1 MKNTLTILVSLFLYY
16 GISAQTYFTEDF
28 EPTGGSLTQNNAWT
42 TEIITAHPDGYDWYH
57 DDFSGDAFAK
67 VSNYNATS
75 SINSPMETW
84 LISPLIDLST
94 ASTPQLNFENV
105 KRFAGDDLNV
115 YISTDYITAT
125 PTNYT
130 ISTAG
135 TSWSSPNITI
145 NVGDTVTWINTSGSH
160 NVNGTTTTFPNNPQS
175 FGNSVG
181 SGWTYQF
188 VFTVAGNYDFQCDP
202 HASFGMTGTITVQPI
217 NSPTWTDL
225 TGQLNMDSDISSW
238 NFVNSGNLDLSP
250 FISSSPSTV
259 TLAFQYIGGAS
270 DGSTYEID
278 DILIS
283 EGGANPTTVS
293 IYDIQFTTVNPADS
307 PYMGQQINTGGIV
320 TYVRADNTYYLQSG
334 EGEWSGIYVYDTLSN
349 VTEGDSITISC
360 EVDEY
365 FNLTELKNV
374 NNLVIVSS
382 GNTFSSNLVSS
393 LQAASEEYE
402 GCLVTVNTATCTN
415 DNAGFGEWIIN
426 DGSGPC
432 NVDDFFFPFTPTL
445 NNIYNVTGLID
456 YSFSNFKI
464 LPRDIDDIDEITTI
478 GENDLV
484 RFSYYPNPAKDLL
497 NMELQ
502 MDATIKITD
511 LSGKTCYNKNFA
523 KGNHII
529 DLQNFPKGNYIINI
543 GEHVKKL
550 LIQ

>member
-1 MKNTLTILVSLFLYY
+1 MKNTLTILVSFFLYY

-75 SINSPMETW
+75 ATNSQMETW
-84 LISPLIDLST
+84 LISPPIDLST
-94 ASTPQLNFENV
+94 ATNPTLNFNNV
-105 KRFAGDDLNV
+105 KRFTGTDLV
-115 YISTDYITAT
+115 VLISTDYAGGS
-125 PTNYT
+125 P
-130 ISTAG
+130 STG
-135 TSWSSPNITI
+135 
-145 NVGDTVTWINTSGSH
+145 
-160 NVNGTTTTFPNNPQS
+160 
-175 FGNSVG
+175 
-181 SGWTYQF
+181 
-188 VFTVAGNYDFQCDP
+188 
-202 HASFGMTGTITVQPI
+202 
-217 NSPTWTDL
+217 TWTDITSVL
-225 TGQLNMDSDISSW
+225 TMDANDASW
-238 NFVNSGNLDLSP
+238 NFVNSGNLDLSSY
-250 FISSSPSTV
+250 ITGSPSTAR
-259 TLAFQYIGGAS
+259 LAFQYVGGAT

-278 DILIS
+278 DIIIN
-283 EGGANPTTVS
+283 EGGVTPTVTS
-293 IYDIQFTTVNPADS
+293 IYDIQFSTANPADS
-307 PYMGQQINTGGIV
+307 PLMGQQVNTGGIV
-320 TYVRADNTYYLQSG
+320 NYVRMDGSYYLKSG
-334 EGEWSGIYVYDTLSN
+334 DGPWSGIYVYDTLST
-349 VTEGDSITISC
+349 VLKGDSITLTAS
-360 EVDEY
+360 VDEY
-365 FNLTELKNV
+365 YELTELKNIS
-374 NNLVIVSS
+374 NLSIISS
-382 GNTFSSNLVSS
+382 GNTFSSNVVSS

-402 GCLVTVNTATCTN
+402 GCLVTINTATCTN

-445 NNIYNVTGLID
+445 NNIYNVTGLVD

-497 NMELQ
+497 NIELQ
-502 MDATIKITD
+502 IDATIKITD

-529 DLQNFPKGNYIINI
+529 DLQNFSNGNYILNI
-543 GEHVKKL
+543 GEHFKKL